1 MANLIQRWQLQLQPL
16 PFKAHFTNV
25 SMTGVML
32 FLPLD
37 RSQNQIKGLDAQLNN
52 CDVILTC
59 IYPTLC
65 YFLAFEICT
74 PWMVSGDEIRDKV
87 TTRHAHITLKSMR
100 YINIYLYAVTIKY

>member
-1 MANLIQRWQLQLQPL
+1 
-16 PFKAHFTNV
+16 
-25 SMTGVML
+25 MTGVML

-74 PWMVSGDEIRDKV
+74 PWMVSGDEIRDRGNNSACSHNTV
-87 TTRHAHITLKSMR
+87 IDE
-100 YINIYLYAVTIKY
+100 INIYLIAVTI